1 MVKREGACQIP
12 FRIIFSDKERGFPQK
27 RSLMMTKKFY
37 SIAVPCAFAMAFGL
51 SACSDDSSS
60 GADANIDTGD
70 EINIPVSDKVSS
82 ATDKSVSSSS
92 KIDSLRV
99 EAYDS
104 EESGSSADAESSSSA
119 SKEKSSSSE
128 KVKDVSSSSAAASS
142 ASDNAFI
149 NEGWRD
155 DCLAKINEYRATENL
170 KPLTLAA
177 QEKQTCADKQ
187 SADDLASNKAHGH
200 FGDCG
205 EFAQN
210 SGPNFNASW
219 QKNAT
224 AVAEYYLKMMW
235 EEEKALVTSGE
246 RDPNKSED
254 YPYIGHYLNMKNTS
268 YTKVACGITLSED
281 GKTGWFNVDFF

>member
-1 MVKREGACQIP
+1 MMK
-12 FRIIFSDKERGFPQK
+12 KL
-27 RSLMMTKKFY
+27 SLALFL
-37 SIAVPCAFAMAFGL
+37 GL
-51 SACSDDSSS
+51 VACSDDSSS
-60 GADANIDTGD
+60 VNVHIDSGN
-70 EINIPVSDKVSS
+70 EINIDVPTGDAPGDSKVPGSSDEDISS
-82 ATDKSVSSSS
+82 SSNPKSSSS
-92 KIDSLRV
+92 KIDTLRV

-128 KVKDVSSSSAAASS
+128 TSANE
-142 ASDNAFI
+142 DTAFI

-170 KPLTLAA
+170 KPLALAA

-187 SADDLASNKAHGH
+187 SADDLKSNKAHGH

-210 SGPNFNASW
+210 SGPNFNAKW

>member
-1 MVKREGACQIP
+1 M
-12 FRIIFSDKERGFPQK
+12 
-27 RSLMMTKKFY
+27 KKFP
-37 SIAVPCAFAMAFGL
+37 SPLALMALSASFAMFLGL

-60 GADANIDTGD
+60 VNVHIDSGD
-70 EINIPVSDKVSS
+70 EINIDVPTGDAPGDSKVTSSSDEDISS
-82 ATDKSVSSSS
+82 SSNPKSSSS
-92 KIDSLRV
+92 KIDTLRV

-104 EESGSSADAESSSSA
+104 EESGSSADAESSSSVVSDDNSSSSA

-128 KVKDVSSSSAAASS
+128 TSAKE
-142 ASDNAFI
+142 DTGFI

-155 DCLAKINEYRATENL
+155 DCLAKTNEYRATEAL
-170 KPLTLAA
+170 SPLSLAA
-177 QEKQTCADKQ
+177 EEKQTCTEEA
-187 SADDLASNKAHGH
+187 AAADLAENSPHGH

-210 SGPNFNASW
+210 SGPNFNTSW
-219 QKNAT
+219 QKNAS

-246 RDPNKSED
+246 RDPEKKED

-268 YTKVACGITLSED
+268 YTKVACGIALSAD
-281 GKTGWFNVDFF
+281 GKKGWFNVNFY

>member
-1 MVKREGACQIP
+1 MK
-12 FRIIFSDKERGFPQK
+12 KL
-27 RSLMMTKKFY
+27 SLALFL
-37 SIAVPCAFAMAFGL
+37 GL
-51 SACSDDSSS
+51 VACSDDSSS
-60 GADANIDTGD
+60 GTNANIDTGD

-92 KIDSLRV
+92 KIDTLRV

-104 EESGSSADAESSSSA
+104 EESGSSADGVSSSSA

-128 KVKDVSSSSAAASS
+128 TSAKEDAG
-142 ASDNAFI
+142 FI

-187 SADDLASNKAHGH
+187 SADDLKSNKAHGH

-210 SGPNFNASW
+210 SGPNFNAKW

>member
-1 MVKREGACQIP
+1 
-12 FRIIFSDKERGFPQK
+12 
-27 RSLMMTKKFY
+27 MMTKKFY

-82 ATDKSVSSSS
+82 AADKGVSSSS
-92 KIDSLRV
+92 KIDTLKVTKSDPATSDAESSSSTAKDSL
-99 EAYDS
+99 E
-104 EESGSSADAESSSSA
+104 SSADAKSSSSA
-119 SKEKSSSSE
+119 SKEKSS
-128 KVKDVSSSSAAASS
+128 SS

-155 DCLAKINEYRATENL
+155 DCLAKINEYRATEDL

-187 SADDLASNKAHGH
+187 SADDLKSNKAHGH

-210 SGPNFNASW
+210 SGPNFSGNW

>member
-1 MVKREGACQIP
+1 
-12 FRIIFSDKERGFPQK
+12 
-27 RSLMMTKKFY
+27 MMTKKFY

-92 KIDSLRV
+92 KIDTLRV

-119 SKEKSSSSE
+119 SKEKSSASE
-128 KVKDVSSSSAAASS
+128 AKSSSSSETS
-142 ASDNAFI
+142 AKEDAGFI
-149 NEGWRD
+149 NEGWRE

-187 SADDLASNKAHGH
+187 SADDLKSSKAHGH

-210 SGPNFNASW
+210 SGPNFSGNW

-235 EEEKALVTSGE
+235 EDEKALVTSGE

-268 YTKVACGITLSED
+268 YTKVACGITLSSD

>member
-1 MVKREGACQIP
+1 MMK
-12 FRIIFSDKERGFPQK
+12 KL
-27 RSLMMTKKFY
+27 SLALFL
-37 SIAVPCAFAMAFGL
+37 GL
-51 SACSDDSSS
+51 VACSDDSSS
-60 GADANIDTGD
+60 GTNANIDTGD

-92 KIDSLRV
+92 KIDTLRV

-128 KVKDVSSSSAAASS
+128 TSAKEDA
-142 ASDNAFI
+142 AFI
-149 NEGWRD
+149 NEGWRE
-155 DCLAKINEYRATENL
+155 DCLAKINEYRATEDL
-170 KPLTLAA
+170 EPLTLASE
-177 QEKQTCADKQ
+177 EKQTCADKQ
-187 SADDLASNKAHGH
+187 SADDLKSNKAHGH

-210 SGPNFNASW
+210 SGPNFNAKW

>member
-1 MVKREGACQIP
+1 M
-12 FRIIFSDKERGFPQK
+12 
-27 RSLMMTKKFY
+27 KKFP
-37 SIAVPCAFAMAFGL
+37 SPLALMALSASFAMFLGL

-60 GADANIDTGD
+60 VNVHIDSGD
-70 EINIPVSDKVSS
+70 EINIDVPTGDAPGDSKVTSSSDEDISS
-82 ATDKSVSSSS
+82 SSNPKSSSS
-92 KIDSLRV
+92 KIDTLRV

-104 EESGSSADAESSSSA
+104 EESGSSADAESSSSVVSDDNSSSSA

-128 KVKDVSSSSAAASS
+128 TSAKE
-142 ASDNAFI
+142 DTGFI

-155 DCLAKINEYRATENL
+155 DCLAKINEYRATESL
-170 KPLTLAA
+170 SPLSLAA
-177 QEKQTCADKQ
+177 EEKQTCTEEA
-187 SADDLASNKAHGH
+187 AAADLAENSPHGH

-210 SGPNFNASW
+210 SGPNFNTSW
-219 QKNAT
+219 QKNAS

-246 RDPNKSED
+246 RDPEKKED

-268 YTKVACGITLSED
+268 YTKVACGIALSAD
-281 GKTGWFNVDFF
+281 GKKGWFNVNFY